1 MGGRRCRALSCWA
14 LALISFASFAILYTD
29 PWEPRHQPED
39 IDGKSQQGNIDQE
52 AFLENSGT
60 LKHLGRNLD
69 YNDELVDD
77 IADDDDHDLD
87 YDVEGE
93 GGLEEEAEK
102 RKKAKNAKETA
113 EEKKARRLRRLA
125 EDQAEYRQW
134 VRRRREEKRRRG
146 GKGRNGGKE
155 NKKGGRKELK
165 TDEKKL
171 QPREFELWKDL
182 LSLDEDDD

>member
-1 MGGRRCRALSCWA
+1 MLGRRCRALSCWA
-14 LALISFASFAILYTD
+14 LALISLASFAILHTD
-29 PWEPRHQPED
+29 PWKPRHQPQD

-77 IADDDDHDLD
+77 IADDDDQELD

-93 GGLEEEAEK
+93 GGLEEEAKK

-113 EEKKARRLRRLA
+113 EEKKARRLRRLGSA
-125 EDQAEYRQW
+125 SCRNTSSAPLLRQAASCPSCPSWTWPSRGSS
-134 VRRRREEKRRRG
+134 RRRKTTISGSRVLHRR
-146 GKGRNGGKE
+146 
-155 NKKGGRKELK
+155 
-165 TDEKKL
+165 
-171 QPREFELWKDL
+171 
-182 LSLDEDDD
+182 